1 MTRRLLLTAF
11 VLAALAGAALPGPSR
26 ADAPDLGSETQR
38 EAGKKLYLKDCVQC
52 HGEKGDGAGYAAEH
66 LRPAPRN
73 FTSGKFK
80 IRTTPNGALPTTSDL
95 KNIIRRGMPYS
106 SMPAWPL
113 FSDEELTELAYYV
126 KTFSADFASP
136 EQQPKPVELPKA
148 PAPGKDAATI
158 GRKAYEDN
166 GCLGCHGNQGRGDGN
181 SAPTLKDDSGRPLRP
196 ADLTARWTFRG
207 GATREDIFRTLSTGL
222 NGTPM
227 PSYFDAIPAEQRWQL
242 TDYVASLSPEEPGYA
257 NLIIAKH
264 VDDTVD
270 LAGADALFEKAPVA
284 RLPIV
289 GQIMEPVR
297 SFHPPA
303 TSVLVQAVYDGQS
316 IAVRVRWNDMS
327 AQKSGKNGPALPV
340 PPEEEKEPEPESATP
355 AAGGGEGW
363 GDQEAAPAAPAAPAA
378 KGGDVWGEEPAA
390 AAGPASEFSDAV
402 AVQWPLQAPTGA
414 RKPYFLFGDTG
425 NPVDLWFMDLAKP
438 EPRQFVGKGSQ
449 DLAANDTGD
458 VTAVAKYEE
467 GQWTVTFRRS
477 LAPTAGMA
485 FAEGQFVPVAFSVWD
500 GFSRERGSRRGLT
513 AWYHLYFEP
522 AVVVSPVVPMI
533 KTAAGVLAL
542 EILAIAL
549 VRRRSGRKEPAAAGA
564 AGVEHGARVS

>member
-1 MTRRLLLTAF
+1 MTRRARLVAAF
-11 VLAALAGAALPGPSR
+11 VLAGLAGLASVAR
-26 ADAPDLGSETQR
+26 ADAPDLGSEAQR
-38 EAGKKLYLKDCVQC
+38 EAGKKLYLKNCVQC
-52 HGEKGDGAGYAAEH
+52 HGDKGDGAGYAAEH
-66 LRPAPRN
+66 LRPSPRN

-106 SMPAWPL
+106 SMPPWPL
-113 FSDEELTELAYYV
+113 FSDEELTDLAYYV
-126 KTFSADFASP
+126 KTFSADFANP
-136 EQQPKPVELPKA
+136 EQQPKPVDLGKA
-148 PAPGKDAATI
+148 PSPSKDAATV

-181 SAPTLKDDSGRPLRP
+181 SAPTLKDDSGRPIRP

-242 TDYVASLSPEEPGYA
+242 TDYIASLSPEEPGYA
-257 NLIIAKH
+257 SLVIAHH
-264 VDDTVD
+264 VDDAID

-284 RLPIV
+284 RLPVV

-303 TSVLVQAVYDGQS
+303 TSVRVQAIYDAQS
-316 IAVRVRWNDMS
+316 VALRVSWDDMS
-327 AQKSGKNGPALPV
+327 AQKSGRNGPALPV
-340 PPEEEKEPEPESATP
+340 PPEEEKEPEPEGAAPAT
-355 AAGGGEGW
+355 GGGGW
-363 GDQEAAPAAPAAPAA
+363 GDEEAAPAAAPAA

-390 AAGPASEFSDAV
+390 AAGPASEFSDAL

-425 NPVDLWFMDLAKP
+425 NPVDLWFMDLAKT
-438 EPRQFVGKGSQ
+438 EPRQFIGKGSQ
-449 DLAANDTGD
+449 DIAANDTGD

-467 GQWTVTFRRS
+467 GQWSVTFKRP
-477 LAPTAGMA
+477 LTPTSGMA
-485 FAEGQFVPVAFSVWD
+485 FAEGQFVPIAFSVWD

-513 AWYHLYFEP
+513 AWYSLYFEP

-549 VRRRSGRKEPAAAGA
+549 VRRRHGRKEPSAVGA
-564 AGVEHGARVS
+564 AGVEHGARAS

>member
-1 MTRRLLLTAF
+1 MTRRARLVAAF
-11 VLAALAGAALPGPSR
+11 VLAGLAGLASVAR
-26 ADAPDLGSETQR
+26 ADAPDLGSEAQR
-38 EAGKKLYLKDCVQC
+38 EAGKKLYLKNCVQC
-52 HGEKGDGAGYAAEH
+52 HGDKGDGAGYAAEH
-66 LRPAPRN
+66 LRPSPRN

-106 SMPAWPL
+106 SMPPWPL
-113 FSDEELTELAYYV
+113 FSDEELTDLAYYV
-126 KTFSADFASP
+126 KTFSGDFASP
-136 EQQPKPVELPKA
+136 EQQPKPVDLGKA
-148 PAPGKDAATI
+148 PAPGKDAATT

-166 GCLGCHGNQGRGDGN
+166 GCLGCHGNKGRGDGS
-181 SAPTLKDDSGRPLRP
+181 SAPTLKDDSGRPIRP

-242 TDYVASLSPEEPGYA
+242 TDYIASLSPEEPGYA
-257 NLIIAKH
+257 SLVIAHH
-264 VDDTVD
+264 VDDAID
-270 LAGADALFEKAPVA
+270 LATADALFEKAPVA

-303 TSVLVQAVYDGQS
+303 TSVRVQAIYDGQS
-316 IAVRVRWNDMS
+316 VAVRVRWDDMS
-327 AQKSGKNGPALPV
+327 AEKTGRNGPSLPV
-340 PPEEEKEPEPESATP
+340 PPEEEKEPAPEGAAP
-355 AAGGGEGW
+355 AAGGGW
-363 GDQEAAPAAPAAPAA
+363 GDAEAAPAAPAAQPAA

-390 AAGPASEFSDAV
+390 AAGPASEFSDAI
-402 AVQWPLQAPTGA
+402 AVQWPMQAPTGA

-425 NPVDLWFMDLAKP
+425 DPVDLWFMDLAKT
-438 EPRQFVGKGSQ
+438 EPRQFVAKGSQ
-449 DLAANDTGD
+449 DIAANDTGD

-467 GQWTVTFRRS
+467 GQWTVTCKRA
-477 LAPTAGMA
+477 LTPTSGMA
-485 FAEGQFVPVAFSVWD
+485 FAEGQFVPIAFSVWD

-513 AWYHLYFEP
+513 AWYSLYFEP
-522 AVVVSPVVPMI
+522 AVVVSPVVPMF

-549 VRRRSGRKEPAAAGA
+549 VRRRSGRKEPSAVGA
-564 AGVEHGARVS
+564 AGVEHGARAS